1 MKKFFLTCIKKLV
14 HKCELVQQCV
24 YKNFK
29 SLNNLINKNEK
40 KIFCNVEKNW
50 FTNVNWFRNVYTK
63 IFNVKKFSSQ
73 K

>member
-1 MKKFFLTCIKKLV
+1 MKNNFLTCIKKLV

-40 KIFCNVEKNW
+40 KIFCNVEKKL
-50 FTNVNWFRNVYTK
+50 VHKCELVPKCVYK
-63 IFNVKKFSSQ
+63 NF
-73 K
+73 

>member
-1 MKKFFLTCIKKLV
+1 MKKNFLTCIKKLV

-40 KIFCNVEKNW
+40 KFGMLKKNW